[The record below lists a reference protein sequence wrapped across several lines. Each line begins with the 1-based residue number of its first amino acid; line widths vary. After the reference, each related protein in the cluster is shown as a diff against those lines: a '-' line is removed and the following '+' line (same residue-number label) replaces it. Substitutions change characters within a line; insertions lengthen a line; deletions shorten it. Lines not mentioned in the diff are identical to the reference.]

1 MGTEKRTTSFI
12 RTDEGGKHIVCDRD
26 GNSIGHWT
34 ESGNGEEYKGAP
46 ACALLPGKLETDI
59 TGGAA
64 ILTTSYKT
72 GVAAQQAGAAVVYI
86 ISGDA
91 DAALQSDY
99 RMLGKNCKEFIILD
113 VPEADGTIPSER
125 PIVRRLGLA
134 CTVKVPGRVFRK
146 SAANGEITTEI
157 IRMGIAT
164 AESALSPQIESFSG
178 VKESSTYDIEKIKTP
193 WPGLNHKLYGGL
205 PRGQV
210 TLFCGKSS
218 QGKSTMALQML
229 GCALEQGHRVGIYS
243 GEGSKEDITDTLTR
257 QIAGREHLET
267 FERGGRDCYKVES
280 AAREDILDDLIV
292 YNTVF
297 VKPDRRA
304 RKQWTGLCD
313 NIIDLIENFGVDVVM
328 IDNIMTAARLYQ
340 VEFGASELEAQG
352 CISDWMEYIS
362 VQYHVWVIGVA
373 HLRKFR
379 SYGSDTND
387 NVSGASAIVNS
398 AGVVLHYEPIS
409 DKPDSTE
416 RILRL
421 TKNRL
426 YGELC
431 YDGIKM
437 DFDRPTKR
445 AYEADSPRAF
455 RYISTWAKKYDE
467 GVWEIELPDGM
478 SMEEAEKE
486 EEEILGQIIRGADV
500 KIRFIYPNGFRTITP
515 KTYSLASA
523 IEVTREH
530 KREGRRIYFRDEK

>member
-1 MGTEKRTTSFI
+1 MGTERNLTSYI
-12 RTDEGGKHIVCDRD
+12 RNDEGDKHIVYDRD
-26 GNSIGHWT
+26 GNQIGSWI
-34 ESGNGEEYKGAP
+34 ENGDGEEYKGTP
-46 ACALLPGKLETDI
+46 TCALLPGKSENDI

-64 ILTTSYKT
+64 ILTTSYKV
-72 GVAAQQAGAAVVYI
+72 GLAARQAGAAAVYI
-86 ISGDA
+86 LSGGT
-91 DAALQSDY
+91 DAALKSDY
-99 RMLGKNCKEFIILD
+99 RALGKNHKEFVILD
-113 VPEADGTIPSER
+113 VPEADGTIASER

-134 CTVKVPGRVFRK
+134 CTVKVPGRAYRK
-146 SAANGEITTEI
+146 SAAGGVTAEVV
-157 IRMGIAT
+157 RMGIAT

-280 AAREDILDDLIV
+280 KAREDILDDLIV
-292 YNTVF
+292 YNMVF

-313 NIIDLIENFGVDVVM
+313 NIIDLIENVGVDTIM

-340 VEFGASELEAQG
+340 AEFGASELEAQG

-379 SYGSDTND
+379 SSGSDTND

-445 AYEADSPRAF
+445 AYEAGSPRTF
-455 RYISTWAKKYDE
+455 RYVSAWARKYDE
-467 GVWEIELPDGM
+467 GVWEIELPDEM
-478 SMEEAEKE
+478 TFEECEKE
-486 EEEILGQIIRGADV
+486 EKEILAQILPGVDV
-500 KIRFIYPNGFRTITP
+500 KIRFVYPSGYRTITP
-515 KTYSLASA
+515 KTYSLMSA
-523 IEVTREH
+523 VEITRDR
-530 KREGRRIYFRDEK
+530 KYEGRRIFFREER